1 MAKATQDK
9 TVATQTLDPVATPTR
24 VPTKEGFTLKVVMGG
39 ADTLTLTFNTQALR
53 DQAADG
59 IQSSVKRGAMQKGF
73 KIRAREGTFL
83 FCNVLYVLIE
93 DYVNPREA

>member
-1 MAKATQDK
+1 MAKSTKDK
-9 TVATQTLDPVATPTR
+9 TEATETLDPVASPHR
-24 VPTKEGFTLKVVMGG
+24 VPTKEGFALKVVMSGEPH
-39 ADTLTLTFNTQALR
+39 LTLTFNTQGLR

-83 FCNVLYVLIE
+83 FCSVLYVLIE
-93 DYVNPREA
+93 DAINPREA